1 MMTSALLA
9 GVPFFSGLAEDDL
22 EQIAE
27 HATPESFR
35 RGALIIS
42 DGDPAD
48 ALYVVI
54 NGRVKVFLG
63 SDDGKEVVLTILGP
77 GESFGEIAL
86 LDEEPR
92 SASVAAMEKTTV
104 LVIRRD
110 RFLELLREN
119 SDLSWAMIRSLS
131 HLVRRLTGSVQSLAL
146 NDVYRR
152 IVEILEQ
159 RGVFEGEVRVINE
172 RLTHQLLADMVG
184 ASREMVSRIMSDLVK
199 GGYLTVS
206 RDQIR
211 INRRLP
217 SGW

>member
-1 MMTSALLA
+1 MTSALLA

-159 RGVFEGEVRVINE
+159 RAVFEGEVRVINE

>member
-1 MMTSALLA
+1 MTSALLA

-119 SDLSWAMIRSLS
+119 SDLSWTMIRSLS

>member
-159 RGVFEGEVRVINE
+159 RAVFEGEVRVINE

>member
-9 GVPFFSGLAEDDL
+9 GVPFFSGLADDDL

>member
-1 MMTSALLA
+1 MPSALLA

>member
-1 MMTSALLA
+1 MTSALLA

-119 SDLSWAMIRSLS
+119 SDLSWAMIRSPMTRWSRLS
-131 HLVRRLTGSVQSLAL
+131 P
-146 NDVYRR
+146 
-152 IVEILEQ
+152 
-159 RGVFEGEVRVINE
+159 
-172 RLTHQLLADMVG
+172 
-184 ASREMVSRIMSDLVK
+184 
-199 GGYLTVS
+199 
-206 RDQIR
+206 
-211 INRRLP
+211 LP
-217 SGW
+217 WG

>member
-1 MMTSALLA
+1 MARSVLA
-9 GVPFFSGLAEDDL
+9 GVSFFSDLAEDDL

-27 HATPESFR
+27 HAVLESFM
-35 RGALIIS
+35 RGALVITE
-42 DGDPAD
+42 GDPAD

-54 NGRVKVFLG
+54 SGRVKVFLG
-63 SDDGKEVVLTILGP
+63 SDDGKEVVLTILVP
-77 GESFGEIAL
+77 GECFGEIAL

-92 SASVAAMEKTTV
+92 SASVAAMEKTKL

-110 RFLELLREN
+110 PFLELLQGNPILTR
-119 SDLSWAMIRSLS
+119 SMIRSLA
-131 HLVRRLTGSVQSLAL
+131 HLVRRLTDSVQSLAL
-146 NDVYRR
+146 KDVYRR
-152 IVEILEQ
+152 IVEILE
-159 RGVFEGEVRVINE
+159 RRAVSEGELRVINE

-199 GGYLTVS
+199 GEYLTVS
-206 RDQIR
+206 TGQIR

>member
-1 MMTSALLA
+1 MTSALLA
-9 GVPFFSGLAEDDL
+9 GVPFFSGLADDDL
-22 EQIAE
+22 ERIAE

-131 HLVRRLTGSVQSLAL
+131 DLVRRLTGSVQSLAL

>member
-1 MMTSALLA
+1 MARSVLA
-9 GVPFFSGLAEDDL
+9 GVSFFSGLAGDDL
-22 EQIAE
+22 ETIAE
-27 HATPESFR
+27 HAFLESFK
-35 RGALIIS
+35 RGALIITE
-42 DGDPAD
+42 GDPAD

-54 NGRVKVFLG
+54 SGRVKVFLG
-63 SDDGKEVVLTILGP
+63 SDDGKEVVLTVLVA
-77 GESFGEIAL
+77 GECFGEIAL

-92 SASVAAMEKTTV
+92 SASVAAMEQTKL

-110 RFLELLREN
+110 NFLELLQGNPILAR
-119 SDLSWAMIRSLS
+119 SMIRSLA

-146 NDVYRR
+146 KDVYRR
-152 IVEILEQ
+152 IVEILE
-159 RGVFEGEVRVINE
+159 RRAVCEGEVRVINE

-199 GGYLTVS
+199 GEYLTVS
-206 RDQIR
+206 PGQIR

>member
-1 MMTSALLA
+1 MTTSVLA
-9 GVPFFSGLAEDDL
+9 GVPFFSGLAEEDL

-27 HATPESFR
+27 HAVSESFR

-42 DGDPAD
+42 EGDLAD
-48 ALYVVI
+48 ALYVVVS
-54 NGRVKVFLG
+54 GRAKVFLG
-63 SDDGKEVVLTILGP
+63 SDDGKEVVLTVLGS

-110 RFLELLREN
+110 RFLGLLQDN

-131 HLVRRLTGSVQSLAL
+131 HLVRRLTGNVQSLAL
-146 NDVYRR
+146 NDIYRR
-152 IVEILEQ
+152 IVQILEQ
-159 RGVFEGEVRVINE
+159 RVVLEGEVRVINE
-172 RLTHQLLADMVG
+172 RLTHQLLADMAG

-199 GGYLTVS
+199 GGYLAVS

>member
-1 MMTSALLA
+1 M
-9 GVPFFSGLAEDDL
+9 
-22 EQIAE
+22 
-27 HATPESFR
+27 
-35 RGALIIS
+35 
-42 DGDPAD
+42 
-48 ALYVVI
+48 VI

>member
-1 MMTSALLA
+1 MTSALLA

>member
-119 SDLSWAMIRSLS
+119 SDLSWTMIRSLS

>member
-1 MMTSALLA
+1 MTSALLA

-92 SASVAAMEKTTV
+92 SASVAAMEKATV

>member
-1 MMTSALLA
+1 MTSALLA

-54 NGRVKVFLG
+54 NGRVKVYLG

>member
-1 MMTSALLA
+1 MTSALLA
-9 GVPFFSGLAEDDL
+9 GVPFFSGLADDDL

>member
-54 NGRVKVFLG
+54 NDRVKVFLG

>member
-1 MMTSALLA
+1 MTSALLA

-22 EQIAE
+22 EQISE

-159 RGVFEGEVRVINE
+159 RAVFEGEVRVINE